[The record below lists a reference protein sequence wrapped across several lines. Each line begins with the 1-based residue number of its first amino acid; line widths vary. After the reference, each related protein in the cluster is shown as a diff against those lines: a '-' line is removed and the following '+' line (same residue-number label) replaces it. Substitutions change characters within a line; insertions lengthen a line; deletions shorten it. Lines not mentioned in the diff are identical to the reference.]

1 MFNLPLRAE
10 PLFPRY
16 PGTVGYRAF
25 GDPKGVTSWR
35 LIPFYGTPLGEGLIA
50 GIMMVFKV
58 YALAVMVY
66 AAFEPPPGHT
76 AEETVLSVLVVAA
89 LTYWPIK
96 WTLRILFTSA
106 TIIELTPRD
115 VRVLGLFGWRR
126 YARHVPLRFE
136 LEQHRSLRRSMA
148 LQKKPRRHLRE
159 SYHVVLRYAQQAIII
174 ANVHGEVRAR
184 ALLDR
189 LNGCFMVTAPGA
201 ESAAIGNP
209 HQQYADRPADDE
221 I

>member
-1 MFNLPLRAE
+1 M
-10 PLFPRY
+10 
-16 PGTVGYRAF
+16 T
-25 GDPKGVTSWR
+25 
-35 LIPFYGTPLGEGLIA
+35 
-50 GIMMVFKV
+50 VFKV
-58 YALAVMVY
+58 YALVVMVY

-136 LEQHRSLRRSMA
+136 LEPHRSLRRSMA

-159 SYHVVLRYAQQAIII
+159 SYHVVLRYAQQAIVI

-201 ESAAIGNP
+201 ESAAIGDP